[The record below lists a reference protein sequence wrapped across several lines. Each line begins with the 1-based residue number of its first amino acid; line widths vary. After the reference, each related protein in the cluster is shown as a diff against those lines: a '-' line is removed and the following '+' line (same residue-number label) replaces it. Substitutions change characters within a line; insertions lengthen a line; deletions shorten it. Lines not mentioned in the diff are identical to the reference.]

1 MRANS
6 GISLQG
12 AVQPR
17 HFTFPKHF
25 INDCRS
31 DFEDDDIQLN
41 KAPRYDWRADALNEL
56 KQSIDFDDDV
66 CYYLQANPSVCG
78 TLNEVKEVIQE
89 RFDCDCLF
97 MEKDS
102 EDFLWLY
109 ICTTNEPREALEK
122 LWSFDADW
130 WLDYKKQ
137 HKLNIYVDVVPI

>member
-12 AVQPR
+12 AVQTR

-31 DFEDDDIQLN
+31 DFEDDDIQLD
-41 KAPRYDWRADALNEL
+41 KVRYDWRVDAFNEL
-56 KQSIDFDDDV
+56 QQNIDFNDNV
-66 CYYLQANPSVCG
+66 CDYLLANPSICEI
-78 TLNEVKEVIQE
+78 LNETKEVIE
-89 RFDCDCLF
+89 KYFSYACLS

-109 ICTTNEPREALEK
+109 ICTTDEPKVALKK
-122 LWSFDADW
+122 LWSFDANW
-130 WLDYKKQ
+130 WLDYKNQ
-137 HKLNIYVDVVPI
+137 HKLNIYVEVVPI